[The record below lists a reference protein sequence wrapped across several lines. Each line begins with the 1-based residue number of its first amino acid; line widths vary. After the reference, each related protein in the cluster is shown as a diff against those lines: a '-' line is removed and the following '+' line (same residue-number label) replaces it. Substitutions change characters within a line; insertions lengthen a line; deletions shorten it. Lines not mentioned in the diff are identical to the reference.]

1 MTIYFVRHGKEE
13 EGFRGGWSQ
22 RGLSNEGKRQAQL
35 LAEYLYKNKERFN
48 ITRIIS
54 SDLNRAKET
63 AFYIAKKFEMKVELN
78 QEWTEHNNGI
88 MAGMENKKAEIEF
101 PGLYFNKIG
110 MDERYLDGESP
121 REFLN
126 RIEKTF
132 YNLVDEVSAQ
142 NEDILVVTHGGVI
155 NIIYHLIKEIEWS
168 NKNKV
173 FKVQN
178 ASIHKIEL
186 DEGKMKMTLSSYID
200 HLNC

>member
-22 RGLSNEGKRQAQL
+22 IGLSNEGKRQAKL
-35 LAEYLYKNKERFN
+35 LAEYLYRNKERFN

-63 AFYIAKKFEMKVELN
+63 AFYIAKKFEMKVELD
-78 QEWTEHNNGI
+78 QEWREHNNGI
-88 MAGMENKKAEIEF
+88 MAGMSNEEAETSF
-101 PGLYFNKIG
+101 PGLYFNTLG
-110 MDERYLDGESP
+110 MDERYLEGESP

-155 NIIYHLIKEIEWS
+155 NIIYHLVKEIEWT

-173 FKVQN
+173 FKAQN
-178 ASIHKIEL
+178 TSIHKIEV
-186 DEGKMKMTLSSYID
+186 DKGKIKMTLSKYID
-200 HLNC
+200 HLN

>member
-22 RGLSNEGKRQAQL
+22 IGLSNEGKRQAKL
-35 LAEYLYKNKERFN
+35 LAEYLYRNKERFN

-78 QEWTEHNNGI
+78 QEWREHNNGI
-88 MAGMENKKAEIEF
+88 MAGMSNEEAETSF
-101 PGLYFNKIG
+101 PGLYFNTLG
-110 MDERYLDGESP
+110 MDERYLEGESP

-155 NIIYHLIKEIEWS
+155 NIIYHLVKEIEWT

-173 FKVQN
+173 FKAQN
-178 ASIHKIEL
+178 TSIHKSEV
-186 DEGKMKMTLSSYID
+186 DKGKIKMTLSKYID
-200 HLNC
+200 HLN